1 MAAVCQKATGILPKR
16 GHLGAWITERFT
28 KDFAAPALRWA
39 GRRSS
44 CSAGT
49 ATGNCFKM
57 RPQKAVCKNSLLPG
71 HWLVFNQGVMSQ
83 THPLTTTTFELPGY
97 RVTKSFGVVRGIM
110 VRSRSVI
117 GNIGANIQSI
127 FGGNITL
134 YTNLC
139 ERAREDTFNL
149 MLTHAG
155 ELGANAV
162 IGVRY
167 DATEIAPGITEVLCY
182 GTAVF
187 VEKET

>member
-1 MAAVCQKATGILPKR
+1 
-16 GHLGAWITERFT
+16 
-28 KDFAAPALRWA
+28 
-39 GRRSS
+39 
-44 CSAGT
+44 
-49 ATGNCFKM
+49 
-57 RPQKAVCKNSLLPG
+57 
-71 HWLVFNQGVMSQ
+71 MSQ
-83 THPLTTTTFELPGY
+83 THPLTTTTFDLPGY
-97 RVTKSFGVVRGIM
+97 RITQSFGVVRGIM

-117 GNIGANIQSI
+117 GNIGANLQSL

-139 ERAREDTFNL
+139 EQAREDTFNL

-155 ELGANAV
+155 QLGANAV

-187 VEKET
+187 VQKEA

>member
-1 MAAVCQKATGILPKR
+1 
-16 GHLGAWITERFT
+16 
-28 KDFAAPALRWA
+28 
-39 GRRSS
+39 
-44 CSAGT
+44 
-49 ATGNCFKM
+49 
-57 RPQKAVCKNSLLPG
+57 
-71 HWLVFNQGVMSQ
+71 MSQ
-83 THPLTTTTFELPGY
+83 THPLTTTAFELPGY
-97 RVTKSFGVVRGIM
+97 RITQSFGVVRGII

-117 GNIGANIQSI
+117 GNIGANIQSL

-155 ELGANAV
+155 QLGANAI

-167 DATEIAPGITEVLCY
+167 DATEIAPGITEVLCD

-187 VEKET
+187 VEKAG